1 MISRHSS
8 IAKHFPGAPG
18 VATLRAA
25 APQVASAL
33 IAALVI
39 ADAAHFVW
47 RWRAQTAPAGAMA
60 AAGRA
65 WPRGDRQ
72 DPAASL
78 ARIKRLFGGEPSA
91 PADVAPGPTRFTLAG
106 TLALQDPHRGAAIL
120 ADGAQHEQ
128 LYVAGARL
136 ADGSLLDQVYA
147 DRVVL
152 ERGGAEETL
161 RLPHT
166 PSRAQ
171 GGGMRVRVASRG
183 AAATG
188 ESGEPEPPRVIHP
201 VELSAAQQWFRGL
214 WARPANDEQGH
225 VVGLT
230 MHPNL
235 RMQAHY
241 GLHSEDVVTAINGVP
256 IDGSVDVEA
265 LLAQSSSPSLAL
277 TVTHDGAARTL
288 TVPVN

>member
-18 VATLRAA
+18 VAALRAA

-33 IAALVI
+33 IAALVV

-60 AAGRA
+60 AAWRA
-65 WPRGDRQ
+65 APRSDRQ

-91 PADVAPGPTRFTLAG
+91 PADVASGPTRFTLAG

-128 LYVAGARL
+128 LYVAGTRL

-171 GGGMRVRVASRG
+171 GGGMRVASRG
-183 AAATG
+183 AAATRK
-188 ESGEPEPPRVIHP
+188 SAEPEPPRVIHR
-201 VELSAAQQWFRGL
+201 VEPSAAQQWFHGL
-214 WARPANDEQGH
+214 ATRPANDEQGH

-265 LLAQSSSPSLAL
+265 LLAQSGSQSLAL

-288 TVPVN
+288 TVPVE